1 MGALKKQLEKLRFE
15 AEAAEAVADLTRA
28 AEIRYD
34 MIPSV
39 QKDLDAKSA
48 RLKKLQRSRRLLKEE
63 ITEEDIASVV
73 SRWTGIPV
81 SRMLEA
87 EAQKLSRMEEELER
101 KVVGQKHA
109 VQLVADA
116 VKRSRA
122 GIADPNRPIGSF
134 LFLGPTG
141 VGKTELS
148 RALAEFMFD
157 DPDALL
163 RIDLSAYMEKH
174 SVSKI
179 IGSPPGYVGHEE
191 GGSITERVRHR
202 PYAVILL
209 DEVEKA
215 HPEVFNVLLQVLDSG
230 HLTDAKGRK
239 VNFKNTIIIMTS
251 NIGAEHISRM
261 SNFGFSHSHDE
272 QTQYVQAKD
281 KVMESLK
288 NYFRPEFLNRL
299 DEIIVFDILG
309 PETIR
314 KIVDIQVN
322 EVAKR
327 LANKEIELTVDE
339 EVLEFLAKEGYDPK
353 FGARP
358 LKRVIQSKILTPVA
372 NMMVGEGML
381 QGGTVKVTMKNGV
394 LAFDIKKKGS
404 RKKPTASRTRTTASV
419 NA

>member
-1 MGALKKQLEKLRFE
+1 
-15 AEAAEAVADLTRA
+15 
-28 AEIRYD
+28 
-34 MIPSV
+34 
-39 QKDLDAKSA
+39 
-48 RLKKLQRSRRLLKEE
+48 
-63 ITEEDIASVV
+63 
-73 SRWTGIPV
+73 
-81 SRMLEA
+81 
-87 EAQKLSRMEEELER
+87 
-101 KVVGQKHA
+101 
-109 VQLVADA
+109 

-148 RALAEFMFD
+148 KALAEFMFD
-157 DPDALL
+157 DADALL
-163 RIDLSAYMEKH
+163 RIDMSEFMEKH

-202 PYAVILL
+202 PYSVILL

-251 NIGAEHISRM
+251 NIGAEHIDRM
-261 SNFGFSHSHDE
+261 SSFGFTRDKGA
-272 QTQYVQAKD
+272 TAQYVQAKD

-288 NYFRPEFLNRL
+288 HYFRPEFLNRL
-299 DEIIVFDILG
+299 DEVIIFDILA

-314 KIVDIQVN
+314 NIVEMQVA

-327 LANKEIELTVDE
+327 LHGKDI
-339 EVLEFLAKEGYDPK
+339 VLSVEDAVYDYLAKEGYDPK

-358 LKRVIQSKILTPVA
+358 LKRIIQSKILTPVA
-372 NMMVGEGML
+372 SQMVGQGML
-381 QGGTVKVTMKNGV
+381 RGGTVHVTMKKGE
-394 LAFDIKKKGS
+394 LAFEVHKKSLRSGLGKIA
-404 RKKPTASRTRTTASV
+404 KKVAVGAS
-419 NA
+419 